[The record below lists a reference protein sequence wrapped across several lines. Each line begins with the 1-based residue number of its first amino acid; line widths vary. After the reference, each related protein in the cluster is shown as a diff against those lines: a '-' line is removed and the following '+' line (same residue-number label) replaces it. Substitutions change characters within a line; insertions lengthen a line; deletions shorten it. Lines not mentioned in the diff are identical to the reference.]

1 MVKIRGSN
9 ESVITLIETKN
20 VSIYD
25 ENISRSGFEE
35 EEKAVLTAMAKQ
47 INKLVVQQRDSLRE
61 KKILQKTVS
70 TAGVF

>member
-25 ENISRSGFEE
+25 ENSSRSGFEE
-35 EEKAVLTAMAKQ
+35 EEKAVLTAKAKQ